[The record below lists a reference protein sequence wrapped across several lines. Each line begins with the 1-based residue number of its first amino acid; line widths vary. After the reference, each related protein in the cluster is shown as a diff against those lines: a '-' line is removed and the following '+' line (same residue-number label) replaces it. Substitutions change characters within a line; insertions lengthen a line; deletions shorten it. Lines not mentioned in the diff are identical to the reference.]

1 MAKVNVVLKSVWDDK
16 GVKNA
21 LGEFQDFGKKIGV
34 AFAAVTAATAAAAA
48 GLVRFGAD
56 SIAAAENVAQANNRL
71 EQVAKSMGIFGSQT
85 EAVTNR
91 LIQFAEANELS
102 VAVDAEVIKA
112 TQAKLLTFKNLAQ
125 TAGEMGGEFDR
136 ATKAAL
142 DLAAAGFGSAE
153 TNAVQ
158 LGKALQDP
166 IKGITALTRSGVT
179 FTQEERNKI
188 KVLVESGKVLEAQN
202 MILGA
207 IETQVGGTAEATA
220 KASDRMKLA
229 FENISEAVGA
239 ALLPV
244 FNEFADEIQK
254 VTPELADALAP
265 AAAEIAKIF
274 RDQVLPAVR
283 DFTKWLAS
291 PQGTQTLKDLT
302 QAVIDAIK
310 GFIDFIGWVVQN
322 REALGTLTAV
332 IATLVITFK
341 TVTGAAALY
350 EAALVLLNRQVVT
363 ATATTTAF
371 GTALKLLPWA
381 ALVAGATLFV
391 TSMADYSKQ
400 VYGSKIN
407 TEGMTKAQAENAIQV
422 ENLRRLLGQ
431 YEFAL
436 KNSTAANRDLA
447 LNGVAQVRAELA
459 RTELAIRTTVGELNR
474 FNNMNLDK
482 IKGEIRESA
491 GELNRFNNLLKGIS
505 APSTSL
511 PPINIPKPATPVPA
525 TGGGGGGGG
534 GTTTPT
540 PTTRPV
546 IDLPSGTTAS
556 AELIN
561 NATGIL
567 IDSFEDISKV
577 MDYLSERITAATE
590 FANEAAIKGQT
601 AAAMSALET
610 RNMFRS
616 QAELLRQQ
624 GAGAV
629 GTVININVKTD
640 TTQSL
645 AMVGK
650 TLGNTIT
657 KYVQSGGQVVV
668 SPVG

>member
-1 MAKVNVVLKSVWDDK
+1 MAINVVLKSVFDDK
-16 GVKNA
+16 GIKSAVK
-21 LGEFQDFGKKIGV
+21 EFDDFGKGLGT
-34 AFAAVTAATAAAAA
+34 AFAAVTAATAVAA
-48 GLVRFGAD
+48 GALIKFGSD

-71 EQVAKSMGIFGSQT
+71 GQVAESMGIFGSQT
-85 EAVTNR
+85 EAVTRR
-91 LIQFAEANELS
+91 LIDFAEANELT

-125 TAGEMGGEFDR
+125 TANEVGGEFDR

-188 KVLVESGKVLEAQN
+188 KVLVESGQVLEAQN
-202 MILGA
+202 MILSA
-207 IETQVGGTAEATA
+207 IETQVGGTAAATA
-220 KASDRMKLA
+220 KASDRMRLA

-244 FNEFADEIQK
+244 FNEFAAEVQK
-254 VTPELADALAP
+254 ITPELADALAP
-265 AAAEIAKIF
+265 AAAEIGQIF
-274 RDQVLPAVR
+274 RDQVLPAVK
-283 DFTKWLAS
+283 DFTNWLAS

-302 QAVIDAIK
+302 QAVIDSIK
-310 GFIDFIGWVVQN
+310 FFFDFVRVVVEN
-322 REALGTLTAV
+322 REVLITLGTVLAG
-332 IATLVITFK
+332 LVITYK

-350 EAALVLLNRQVVT
+350 QAGVTLLTAQVVT
-363 ATATTTAF
+363 ATGVTTAF
-371 GTALKLLPWA
+371 STALKLLPWA

-391 TSMADYSKQ
+391 TSMTDYSKE

-407 TEGMTKAQAENAIQV
+407 TDGLTEAQARNAIQV
-422 ENLRRLLGQ
+422 ENLRRQLGQ
-431 YEFAL
+431 YEYAL
-436 KNSTAANRDLA
+436 ANSTAANRDLA
-447 LNGVAQVRAELA
+447 VNGVAQVRAELA
-459 RTELAIRTTVGELNR
+459 RTEYAIRTTVGELNR

-505 APSTSL
+505 APATAL
-511 PPINIPKPATPVPA
+511 PPINIPAPATPAPA

-534 GTTTPT
+534 GGGTTTTP
-540 PTTRPV
+540 RPF
-546 IDLPSGTTAS
+546 IDLPSGTTAA
-556 AELIN
+556 AELIT

-567 IDSFEDISKV
+567 IDSFEDVSKV
-577 MDYLSERITAATE
+577 VEYLLDRTEAAAK
-590 FANEAAIKGQT
+590 FANEAAIAGRT
-601 AAAMSALET
+601 AEAMSALES
-610 RNMFRS
+610 RNLFQS
-616 QAELLRQQ
+616 QANLLRQQ

-640 TTQSL
+640 STQSL

-657 KYVQSGGQVVV
+657 KYVQTGGQVVV